1 MPSHAVWPASP
12 TLVYF
17 MAYRVRVKPESR
29 EVEPVPLYA
38 IADREPTID
47 PSAFIHPDAVL
58 IGDVSIGAESSVW
71 PGAVLRGDH
80 GRIIV
85 GAGTS
90 IQDGTVIHC
99 TATLDTVISD
109 RCVIG
114 HRVHLEGC
122 RIDSESLVG
131 SGAVVLNGAHIG
143 RGSLVAAQ
151 ALVPPG
157 LFIPDRCQ
165 ARGVP
170 AKVLDTPP
178 DPAMIRSAVDI
189 YIRNSHWYRAELRR
203 LD

>member
-1 MPSHAVWPASP
+1 
-12 TLVYF
+12 
-17 MAYRVRVKPESR
+17 MAR
-29 EVEPVPLYA
+29 YA

-47 PSAFIHPDAVL
+47 PSAFIHPDAVI
-58 IGDVSIGAESSVW
+58 IGDVTIGAEASIW

-90 IQDGTVIHC
+90 VQDGTVIHC
-99 TATLDTVISD
+99 TAQWDTVIAD

-122 RIDSESLVG
+122 TIGAGSLIG
-131 SGAVVLNGAHIG
+131 SGSVVLQGVTVGEGALI
-143 RGSLVAAQ
+143 AAQ
-151 ALVPPG
+151 ALVAPG
-157 LFIPDRCQ
+157 TVVPDRHQ

-170 AKVLDTPP
+170 ARIVDTPP
-178 DPAMIRSAVDI
+178 DPQMIASAVDI
-189 YIRNSHWYRAELRR
+189 YIRNSHWYRAEMRR

>member
-1 MPSHAVWPASP
+1 M
-12 TLVYF
+12 T
-17 MAYRVRVKPESR
+17 
-29 EVEPVPLYA
+29 LYA

-47 PSAFIHPDAVL
+47 PTAFIHPDAVI
-58 IGDVSIGAESSVW
+58 IGDVTVGAESSVW

-80 GRIIV
+80 GRIVV

-99 TATLDTVISD
+99 TASWDTVISD

-122 RIDSESLVG
+122 TVGPRSLIG
-131 SGAVVLNGAHIG
+131 SGSVVLQGVQIG
-143 RGSLVAAQ
+143 HDCLIAAQ
-151 ALVPPG
+151 ALVAPG
-157 LFIPDRCQ
+157 TVIPDEHQ

-170 AKVLDTPP
+170 ARVIDTPP
-178 DPAMIRSAVDI
+178 DRQMIESAVEI
-189 YIRNSHWYRAELRR
+189 YIRNSHWYRADLRR

>member
-1 MPSHAVWPASP
+1 MPV
-12 TLVYF
+12 
-17 MAYRVRVKPESR
+17 
-29 EVEPVPLYA
+29 YA
-38 IADREPTID
+38 IGDRIPTID

-58 IGDVSIGAESSVW
+58 IGNVTVGAEASVW
-71 PGAVLRGDH
+71 PAAVLRGDH

-90 IQDGTVIHC
+90 VQDGTIVHC
-99 TATLDTVISD
+99 TAKDDTVIGS

-122 RIDSESLVG
+122 TIGDGALVG
-131 SGAVVLNGAHIG
+131 SGAVVLNGAAVG

-151 ALVPPG
+151 ALVAPRMV
-157 LFIPDRCQ
+157 IPDRQQ

-170 AKVLDTPP
+170 AKIIPEPP
-178 DPAMIRSAVDI
+178 DESMISSAAQI

-203 LD
+203 ID